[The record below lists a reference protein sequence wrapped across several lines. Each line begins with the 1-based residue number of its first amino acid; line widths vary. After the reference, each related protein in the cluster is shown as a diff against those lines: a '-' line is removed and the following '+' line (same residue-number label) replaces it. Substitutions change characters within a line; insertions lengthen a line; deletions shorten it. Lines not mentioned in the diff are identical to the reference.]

1 MSLKV
6 AIGSDHGGLDL
17 KVFLV
22 DVLKK
27 AGVDVTDVGISEPGS
42 VDYPEYALKV
52 TDLVSAGTVDFGV
65 LLCGTGIGMSIAAN
79 KVPGIRAALAWNIFT
94 ARMGRQHNDANV
106 LTMGGRVTGP
116 ELAREILMAFLEE
129 SFEGGRH
136 QRRVDK
142 IGEIERRGAE
152 EG

>member
-17 KVFLV
+17 KIFLV

-27 AGVDVTDVGISEPGS
+27 AGVDVTDVGVSQPGS
-42 VDYPEYALKV
+42 VDYPDYALKV
-52 TDLVSAGTVDFGV
+52 TDMVRTGLVDMGV
-65 LLCGTGIGMSIAAN
+65 LLCGTGIGMSMAAN

-94 ARMGRQHNDANV
+94 ARMARQHNDANV
-106 LTMGGRVTGP
+106 LVMGGRVTGP
-116 ELAREILMAFLEE
+116 ELAREILMTFLEE
-129 SFEGGRH
+129 PFEGGRH

-142 IGEIERRGAE
+142 LSEIEKRGV
-152 EG
+152 GKG

>member
-17 KVFLV
+17 KVFLC

-27 AGVDVTDVGISEPGS
+27 AGADVTDVGVSEPGS
-42 VDYPEYALKV
+42 VDYPDYALKV
-52 TDLVSAGTVDFGV
+52 TDMVRTGMVDLGV

-106 LTMGGRVTGP
+106 LVMGGRVTGP
-116 ELAREILMAFLEE
+116 ELAREILMTFLEE
-129 SFEGGRH
+129 PFEGGRH

-142 IGEIERRGAE
+142 IAEIEKRGA
-152 EG
+152 GKG

>member
-17 KVFLV
+17 KIFLV

-27 AGVDVTDVGISEPGS
+27 AGIDVTDVGVFQPDS
-42 VDYPEYALKV
+42 VDYPDYALKV
-52 TDLVSAGTVDFGV
+52 TDLVRAGTVDFGV

-79 KVPGIRAALAWNIFT
+79 KVPGIRAALAWDIFT
-94 ARMGRQHNDANV
+94 ARMSRQHNDANV

-116 ELAREILMAFLEE
+116 ELAREILMTFLEE
-129 SFEGGRH
+129 PFGGGRH
-136 QRRVDK
+136 QSRVDK
-142 IGEIERRGAE
+142 ISEIEERGV
-152 EG
+152 GKG